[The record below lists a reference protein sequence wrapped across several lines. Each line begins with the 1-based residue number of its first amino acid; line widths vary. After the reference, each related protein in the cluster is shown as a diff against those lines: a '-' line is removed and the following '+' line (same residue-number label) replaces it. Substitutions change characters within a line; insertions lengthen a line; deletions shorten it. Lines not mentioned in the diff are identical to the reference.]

1 MKKSLSLILWV
12 VAAFILCSCKKD
24 PEVNMSRFEI
34 TQEKVLAD
42 AINVKI
48 TGTFS
53 FPGKIDGMLLKIGR
67 EESLLDAD
75 CHDIQISDKNFLV
88 SVDGLIP
95 GTKYYYCYSVDYGA
109 SKDWVTETE
118 DFTTLAQAPVVETIE
133 VLPIDTTTVRV
144 KCKVVS
150 DGGVAI
156 TERGICWNT
165 YGDPT
170 LDDETMTNGEGLGEY
185 TCRINDLQMATT
197 YYVRAYAKNSMG
209 VGFGEEMEFRTSN
222 PITIASVST
231 VEITD
236 VTATSAICIGNVSS
250 DGGAEVTERGAC
262 WSTAENPTLSS
273 SHLANGSGMGS
284 FTVNMTGL
292 NVNAT
297 YYVRTYA
304 INEKGIAYGE
314 QKTFTTTEG
323 LAVVTTGSVTEVTA
337 TSAKCSGNVT
347 DQGASAVTERGIC
360 WSTSHNPTTTGAHAN
375 SGTGSGGYT
384 CSMTG
389 LTPNETYYV
398 RAYAINAQGVSYGSE
413 VSFTALEGLPV
424 VTTNDVTDI
433 TATSAKCGGNVT
445 DQGGSNVTE
454 RGICWS
460 TSHNPTT
467 TDAHANSGTGGGSY
481 TCTMTGLAPGTT
493 YYVRAYAKNTQGISY
508 GEEKQFAT
516 LVNKPT
522 VTTNSVTSITQT
534 TATGGGNVTDDGGAT
549 VTERGICWS
558 TSQNPTI
565 NDSHAANGSGTGSYT
580 VPMTGLTPGT
590 KYYVRAYATN
600 SAGISY
606 GNQVDFTTTATLPT
620 VTTAQV
626 SNITQTTALGGGN
639 VTSDG
644 GADVTERGICWST
657 SHDPTASGSHATSG
671 TGTGSFTAN
680 MTGLTANTTYY
691 VRAYAKNSQGIAYGD
706 EVSFRTSQ
714 NISAPT
720 VVTLEVTDITQ
731 TTATVNGNVTSDG
744 GANVTE
750 RGICWSTSHD
760 PTTSGNHAN
769 SGTGTGSFS
778 VQMTGLTPG
787 TTYYVRAYAK
797 NSAGTAYG
805 SEVSFTTQSGGGSG
819 TLTFTAN
826 GVTFEMIEVEG
837 GTFWMGAQSTNPSGQ
852 NYDSEAYDRE
862 QPVHQ
867 VTLSSYH
874 IGKFEVTQQLWQAV
888 MGSNPS
894 RFTGD
899 SQRPVESVSWN
910 DCQNFIAALNEL
922 CASQLNGKHFSL
934 PTEAQWE
941 FAARGGNQSQGYKY
955 SGSNTSGNVAWYVD
969 NSGSTTH
976 AVGAKQAN
984 ELGLY
989 DMSGNVD
996 EWCQDW
1002 YGSYGSNAQTDPT
1015 GPATGS
1021 FREYRGG
1028 SWCGLARY
1036 CRVSDRSNG
1045 SNLVSTYSFLGLRLS
1060 LR

>member
-24 PEVNMSRFEI
+24 PEVNMARFEI
-34 TQEKVLAD
+34 AQEKVLAD
-42 AINVKI
+42 AVSVKI
-48 TGTFS
+48 TGAYS
-53 FPGKIDGMLLKIGR
+53 YPGKIDGMLLKIGR

-75 CHDIQISDKNFLV
+75 YHDIQISDKNFLV

-109 SKDWVTETE
+109 SKDWVTDTK
-118 DFTTLAQAPVVETIE
+118 DFTTLAQAPAVETIE

-185 TCRINDLQMATT
+185 SCRIDDLQMATT

-454 RGICWS
+454 RGVCWS

-508 GEEKQFAT
+508 GEEKQFTT

-522 VTTNSVTSITQT
+522 VTTNSVTNITQNS
-534 TATGGGNVTDDGGAT
+534 ATGGGNVTNDGGAT

-565 NDSHAANGSGTGSYT
+565 SSSHVANGTGTGSFT
-580 VPMTGLTPGT
+580 CQMTGLTAGT

-600 SAGISY
+600 SAGTSY
-606 GNQVDFTTTATLPT
+606 GNQVDFTTTANLPT

-639 VTSDG
+639 VTNDG
-644 GADVTERGICWST
+644 GASVTERGICWST
-657 SHDPTASGSHATSG
+657 SHNPTASGSHATSG

-691 VRAYAKNSQGIAYGD
+691 VRAYAKNSQG
-706 EVSFRTSQ
+706 
-714 NISAPT
+714 
-720 VVTLEVTDITQ
+720 
-731 TTATVNGNVTSDG
+731 
-744 GANVTE
+744 
-750 RGICWSTSHD
+750 
-760 PTTSGNHAN
+760 
-769 SGTGTGSFS
+769 
-778 VQMTGLTPG
+778 
-787 TTYYVRAYAK
+787 
-797 NSAGTAYG
+797 TAYG
-805 SEVSFTTQSGGGSG
+805 EEKYFTTNSYIMWNFIGSIILTSAGQQGIATDGEYIYTCSWQGTPTGGYSFYRYDMDGTFIEGFNINGVSEIKDLTYDGEFFYGGNNASILFTIDLANKVLVNTINTDCNHIRHCSYDPQNDGFWVGGMDDLMLIDRNGTVIQNAPNPIHAYGSG
-819 TLTFTAN
+819 YFQEEDGTAHIFLFCQPYANAKVYDYNITNHSLGNIPVCNFEQVPGYTDGFAGGAFVSEYN
-826 GVTFEMIEVEG
+826 G
-837 GTFWMGAQSTNPSGQ
+837 
-852 NYDSEAYDRE
+852 
-862 QPVHQ
+862 
-867 VTLSSYH
+867 H
-874 IGKFEVTQQLWQAV
+874 IVFFGNIQQDPNLI
-888 MGSNPS
+888 G
-894 RFTGD
+894 
-899 SQRPVESVSWN
+899 
-910 DCQNFIAALNEL
+910 I
-922 CASQLNGKHFSL
+922 FSL
-934 PTEAQWE
+934 
-941 FAARGGNQSQGYKY
+941 R
-955 SGSNTSGNVAWYVD
+955 
-969 NSGSTTH
+969 
-976 AVGAKQAN
+976 
-984 ELGLY
+984 
-989 DMSGNVD
+989 
-996 EWCQDW
+996 
-1002 YGSYGSNAQTDPT
+1002 
-1015 GPATGS
+1015 
-1021 FREYRGG
+1021 
-1028 SWCGLARY
+1028 
-1036 CRVSDRSNG
+1036 
-1045 SNLVSTYSFLGLRLS
+1045 
-1060 LR
+1060 